1 MMTKPVIEI
10 NGTSYTEDQ
19 LTEKQALLI
28 KHIQDLDSKVSAAQF
43 EMDQLAVS
51 RKAFMEM
58 LLADLESPEEVPEES
73 KE

>member
-19 LTEKQALLI
+19 LTEKQTLLI
-28 KHIQDLDSKVSAAQF
+28 QHIQDLDSKVNTAQF
-43 EMDQLAVS
+43 EMDQLTVS
-51 RKAFMEM
+51 RKAFMD
-58 LLADLESPEEVPEES
+58 LLIEDLAPPAETPEES